1 MPEGLADRLHDGTVK
16 HGARRATETS
26 AAAALL
32 DSLGLRPVMTR
43 AAAEVHHALADAA
56 LAPSEDLFAAYEGLP
71 VANIGDARG

>member
-1 MPEGLADRLHDGTVK
+1 
-16 HGARRATETS
+16 
-26 AAAALL
+26 
-32 DSLGLRPVMTR
+32 MTR